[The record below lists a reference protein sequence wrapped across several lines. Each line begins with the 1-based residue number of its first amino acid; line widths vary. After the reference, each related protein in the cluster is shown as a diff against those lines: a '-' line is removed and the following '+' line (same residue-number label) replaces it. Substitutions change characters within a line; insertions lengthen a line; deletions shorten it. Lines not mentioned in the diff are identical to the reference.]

1 MPVIVNTGPRVAFFD
16 AIMTLDS
23 DFSIYRK
30 HGRIPLALIQP
41 DGLPL

>member
-1 MPVIVNTGPRVAFFD
+1 MREHH

-30 HGRIPLALIQP
+30 HGRTPLALIRP
-41 DGLPL
+41 DGLPS